1 MWDVLASFG
10 IDLTRISHSCEFFRV
25 GPPVVPTVIVLDSGI
40 LFSLGYVGK
49 RYMDVATMYTTTESL
64 LLFSI
69 FEVGVADFE

>member
-1 MWDVLASFG
+1 MWDVLDSFG
-10 IDLTRISHSCEFFRV
+10 IDLTRISHSCGFFRV
-25 GPPVVPTVIVLDSGI
+25 DPPDVPTVIVLEGGI

-69 FEVGVADFE
+69 F